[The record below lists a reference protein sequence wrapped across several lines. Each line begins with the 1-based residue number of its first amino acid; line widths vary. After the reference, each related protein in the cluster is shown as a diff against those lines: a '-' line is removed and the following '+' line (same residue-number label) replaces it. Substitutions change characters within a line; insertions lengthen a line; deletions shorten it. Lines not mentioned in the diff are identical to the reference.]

1 MRILKFY
8 CSQKMHTDASFTC
21 KGHRNKFSYYIGKLT
36 LRKYL
41 NGIETFSNGLAKCC
55 LFSTGKIGSA

>member
-1 MRILKFY
+1 MHLLHAKVFY
-8 CSQKMHTDASFTC
+8 MHLLHAL
-21 KGHRNKFSYYIGKLT
+21 HRNKFSYYIEKLT

-41 NGIETFSNGLAKCC
+41 NGIETFSNGLAKCF